1 MYSPEE
7 IKVALRKYIAST
19 GDTSIDEQSII
30 NILDQGADRDF
41 NMVAPTIKSIRENYG
56 VKKSIPMWLRML
68 TFRLIYDCM
77 ASDADCNSEMTWYRL
92 LGYENKVREL
102 FCNIGINKNIQN
114 MLLRA
119 KGDKIKIDTILLDMV
134 LGNESSQIIKE
145 LQKNNIKDSTKE
157 KLNDIGITQD
167 VQDMLWEVQAQKGNT
182 KEKQIKEILIKSAL
196 GRDYEQVYNLL
207 LSQAKSQEK
216 LLQALGFNKKVFD
229 STSSWQMYSPEMKL
243 RQSRFNPVNF
253 PFSYAEVESNPIY
266 VAMLHHLISEARVST
281 NTFID
286 VFGKMGYIPA
296 FCAEGYTNKLLYS
309 VIPDGDYDVNV
320 FYKYYHGI
328 TDRPTKTYKVLQRYM
343 GQIQRVLNDNCSE
356 DDRDSK
362 IRKIVSDEVLFIA
375 MSSSDLHEYAAIK
388 FCDMCFRKPYW
399 EVRNVNSETR
409 QIHIINDSSSNEKD
423 KEIVSKNKPKKDKVI
438 ISKNRYIIDDY
449 SSIKRAKIF
458 VNISK
463 EKFVSYAKA
472 LKGIEYKG
480 KSKRVMSEMYD
491 GWFEIAERTSA
502 LLYLDIP
509 KVNELV
515 RYDYPDDEYKRLAQ
529 RLLKYNGE
537 WIITWKNYFR
547 ENDDDIDIIPT
558 RIATDFI
565 EQLKRIDSPI
575 YEFKFNT
582 PDRNVRNGISFITNI
597 NFDNIDKKSFES
609 KYNIKLTK
617 GEVFKKIEVYK

>member
-56 VKKSIPMWLRML
+56 VKKSIPMWFRML

-77 ASDADCNSEMTWYRL
+77 ASD
-92 LGYENKVREL
+92 
-102 FCNIGINKNIQN
+102 
-114 MLLRA
+114 
-119 KGDKIKIDTILLDMV
+119 
-134 LGNESSQIIKE
+134 
-145 LQKNNIKDSTKE
+145 
-157 KLNDIGITQD
+157 
-167 VQDMLWEVQAQKGNT
+167 
-182 KEKQIKEILIKSAL
+182 KQIPSLDKKQET
-196 GRDYEQVYNLL
+196 L
-207 LSQAKSQEK
+207 LS
-216 LLQALGFNKKVFD
+216 ALGFNKKVFD
-229 STSSWQMYSPEMKL
+229 STSWKMYSPEMKL

-296 FCAEGYTNKLLYS
+296 CCAEGYTNKLLYS

-458 VNISK
+458 VNTL
-463 EKFVSYAKA
+463 A
-472 LKGIEYKG
+472 
-480 KSKRVMSEMYD
+480 SE
-491 GWFEIAERTSA
+491 IR
-502 LLYLDIP
+502 
-509 KVNELV
+509 
-515 RYDYPDDEYKRLAQ
+515 
-529 RLLKYNGE
+529 
-537 WIITWKNYFR
+537 
-547 ENDDDIDIIPT
+547 
-558 RIATDFI
+558 
-565 EQLKRIDSPI
+565 
-575 YEFKFNT
+575 
-582 PDRNVRNGISFITNI
+582 
-597 NFDNIDKKSFES
+597 
-609 KYNIKLTK
+609 
-617 GEVFKKIEVYK
+617 